1 MPFLVGPGLGLEVL
15 GDHLRALR
23 NNIHFGKFTKD
34 GVEDGLEEEELGSG
48 RRVGGGLWESRPG

>member
-1 MPFLVGPGLGLEVL
+1 MGLEVL